1 METQLQADQINLSDP
16 AFWEQPL
23 EARDLAFDI
32 LRRDKPVSWQAPP
45 SAFAPK
51 NGVLPRGYWA
61 ITRHAHIREIH
72 PNTKVFSAAKGTF
85 LFDNMSL
92 EDEYVAAGMMGTDA
106 PVHTKLRALVQ
117 STFTPKTISRMQAQI
132 ERRSL
137 ELVAAVSERGECDY
151 KAIVDPLPL
160 MTICDL
166 MGFPEE
172 DHAEVGRLIHLVTGA
187 TGPDSFD
194 ISLQASR
201 DLIAYAI
208 AFSRIRAADPR
219 DDLVTLLV
227 QAEVDGERLSE
238 ADLGAMV
245 HLIAV
250 AGADTSAGTLHNALT
265 ALDQFP
271 EQRALLAGD
280 FDRYIGTAIEE
291 IVRWATPGT
300 HLRRTALEDIVIG
313 GQLIKAGESVVM
325 WFRSGNR
332 DELAFK
338 NPYTFDITR
347 SPNPHVGFGG
357 GGPHFCL
364 GALLAKLEIKMML
377 KALMTHIPDIRLTKK
392 PDWLPTPQ
400 YVLVDGPMPCR
411 FTPTHISLT

>member
-1 METQLQADQINLSDP
+1 MVMKLQADQINLSDP
-16 AFWEQPL
+16 SFWEMSL
-23 EARDLAFDI
+23 EDRDLAFDV
-32 LRRDKPVSWQAPP
+32 LRRDKPVSWQESP

-51 NGVLPRGYWA
+51 NGVKPRGYWA
-61 ITRHAHIREIH
+61 ITRHADIRAIH
-72 PNTKVFSAAKGTF
+72 PNTKTFIAGKGTF
-85 LFDNMSL
+85 LFDNMSWD
-92 EDEYVAAGMMGTDA
+92 DEYLAAGMMGTDA
-106 PVHTKLRALVQ
+106 PLHTKLRALVQ

-132 ERRSL
+132 QRRSL
-137 ELVAAVSERGECDY
+137 ELVAAVSEAGTCDY
-151 KAIVDPLPL
+151 KDIVNPLPL

-166 MGFPEE
+166 MGFPEK
-172 DHAEVGRLIHLVTGA
+172 DHEEVGRLINLVTGA

-201 DLIAYAI
+201 DLTHYAI
-208 AFSRIRAADPR
+208 EISRERAKEPR

-250 AGADTSAGTLHNALT
+250 AGADTSAGTLHSALI
-265 ALDQFP
+265 ALDDFP
-271 EQRALLAGD
+271 DQRALLVGD
-280 FDRYIGTAIEE
+280 FDRYIATAVEE
-291 IVRWATPGT
+291 IVRWATPGV
-300 HLRRTALEDIVIG
+300 HLRRTAVEDVVIG
-313 GQLIKAGESVVM
+313 EQAVKAGESVVM

-332 DELAFK
+332 DAAVFK
-338 NPYTFDITR
+338 DPYQFDITR

-377 KALMTHIPDIRLTKK
+377 KALLTHIPDIQLLTKA
-392 PDWLPTPQ
+392 DWLPTPQ
-400 YVLVDGPMPCR
+400 YVLVDGPMPCK
-411 FTPTHISLT
+411 FTPKKISLI